1 MDRNGK
7 STDVAHFGYLEVP
20 VDEKVHWVH
29 RHFNTVAGR
38 YDLMNTILS
47 LGIHHLWKRTAVRM
61 MGLKRGNTVLDACG
75 GTGDLSLL
83 AAEDVGPSG
92 RVILYDINRQ
102 MIQEGIPRVRRAS
115 SGHRLSFVQGDAEQ
129 ISFPDKCFDA
139 AMVGFGI
146 RNLTHLE
153 RGFQEIYRVLKPGGK
168 LMCLE
173 FASPTSRLFRLIY
186 NWYSFSIMPR
196 LGELL
201 AGSRLA
207 YTYLPESI
215 RMFLSPEA
223 LSNVL
228 EGVGFTRVAF
238 RRLTNGIAVVH
249 MGVKSKR

>member
-1 MDRNGK
+1 MDKNTE
-7 STDVAHFGYLEVP
+7 STETAHFGYLEVP

-29 RHFNTVAGR
+29 RHFNTVAAR

-61 MGLKRGNTVLDACG
+61 MGLKREASVIDVCG
-75 GTGDLSLL
+75 GTGDLSVL
-83 AAEDVGPSG
+83 AARDVGPSG

-102 MIQEGIPRVRRAS
+102 MIQEGIPRVKRAS
-115 SGHRLSFVQGDAEQ
+115 FGHRISFVQGDAEQ
-129 ISFPDKCFDA
+129 ISFPDQSFDA

-153 RGFQEIYRVLKPGGK
+153 KGFQEIYRVLKPGGK

-173 FASPTSRLFRLIY
+173 FSSPISPLFRRVY
-186 NWYSFSIMPR
+186 DWYSFSVMPR
-196 LGELL
+196 LGELMV
-201 AGSRLA
+201 GSRLA

-215 RMFLSPEA
+215 RMFLAPEA
-223 LSNVL
+223 LSNIL
-228 EGVGFTRVAF
+228 EGVGFSRIAF

-249 MGVKSKR
+249 VGVRGQR